1 MDNSQ
6 NIDAMLKEDKQIQKE
21 LLAASDKVRQRHP
34 WLVKHQNAI
43 GMTIMLVSLA
53 GVALNAWLYI
63 ADIMPAWAVIVLTAL
78 WTSLLHEL
86 EHDLIHSMYFRKNRF
101 WLNVMMLG
109 VYIARPMTQN
119 PWIRKHL
126 HFRHHKMSGTASDL
140 EERAITNG
148 EKWGI
153 RRLLMTGDLIIGF
166 YLRIRAH
173 IMEPLRLY
181 KEGEIT
187 KEDLHNMRLIAVFSY
202 LPYGIFC
209 YLVWHAFLLIVIA
222 NGVAAAMGT
231 SIAWPAWLM
240 EQQVWAMPLIVT
252 LIAPNILRMFC
263 LHLISS
269 NMHYY
274 GDVVKGVIQQQCQ
287 VLNKWY
293 LAPFQLFCFN
303 FGSTHAIHHFVV
315 RDTFYI
321 RQLAAKDSHEVLRA
335 HGIRFNDMGTFLR
348 ANRWGKVE
356 AERPVGPMIGETKP
370 A

>member
-1 MDNSQ
+1 M
-6 NIDAMLKEDKQIQKE
+6 
-21 LLAASDKVRQRHP
+21 
-34 WLVKHQNAI
+34 
-43 GMTIMLVSLA
+43 
-53 GVALNAWLYI
+53 
-63 ADIMPAWAVIVLTAL
+63 
-78 WTSLLHEL
+78 
-86 EHDLIHSMYFRKNRF
+86 
-101 WLNVMMLG
+101 
-109 VYIARPMTQN
+109 
-119 PWIRKHL
+119 
-126 HFRHHKMSGTASDL
+126 
-140 EERAITNG
+140 
-148 EKWGI
+148 
-153 RRLLMTGDLIIGF
+153 
-166 YLRIRAH
+166 
-173 IMEPLRLY
+173 
-181 KEGEIT
+181 
-187 KEDLHNMRLIAVFSY
+187 
-202 LPYGIFC
+202 
-209 YLVWHAFLLIVIA
+209 WHAFLLIVIA

-335 HGIRFNDMGTFLR
+335 HGIRFNDMGTIAWVLPKLKQNSWNGARYHLFR
-348 ANRWGKVE
+348 
-356 AERPVGPMIGETKP
+356 T
-370 A
+370 